1 MQQWASGKPFCP
13 CVGLPW
19 ADRHRAYLP
28 WHPQR
33 AVKGREFLLPQSF
46 FFPQRH
52 SFGMLQSLGCK
63 NFNGSSCEER
73 MVQELRGGWVGGE
86 GIDEFIF
93 LLGLICPFNSSAPP
107 FWVTRFPISEQI
119 CWIPPAPVS
128 IFLSLCHL
136 LALPS
141 LRENSDTLTCI
152 NRSWEIAKLF
162 FAKYVFLGSARPQ
175 MCSKAADIGFPLSH
189 SGRKYVIL
197 SLPLHV
203 SCPQGTQWHN

>member
-19 ADRHRAYLP
+19 ADRSRAYLP
-28 WHPQR
+28 WHPQG

-119 CWIPPAPVS
+119 CWIPPPRIYIS
-128 IFLSLCHL
+128 FSLSFTCPPFPQREFRHPHMYKQILGNCKALLCKV
-136 LALPS
+136 
-141 LRENSDTLTCI
+141 R
-152 NRSWEIAKLF
+152 
-162 FAKYVFLGSARPQ
+162 FLGQ
-175 MCSKAADIGFPLSH
+175 C
-189 SGRKYVIL
+189 
-197 SLPLHV
+197 
-203 SCPQGTQWHN
+203 